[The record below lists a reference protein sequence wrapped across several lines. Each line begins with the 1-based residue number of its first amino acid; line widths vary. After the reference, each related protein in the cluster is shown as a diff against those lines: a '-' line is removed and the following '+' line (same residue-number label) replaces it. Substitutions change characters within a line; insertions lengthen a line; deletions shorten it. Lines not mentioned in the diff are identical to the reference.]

1 MWIESLIRRKNGTRV
16 TMSGGAEYDFTQ
28 RSANDPRHVDWVENE
43 EHVERFLGIPEGFA
57 IAEDY
62 GDWNDDDDIV
72 GKVAASVAQSTDE
85 GDEDSAKE
93 PPAPPEPGSRAWL
106 DSLTKAELFDAI
118 KAEGLDVPS
127 RRWSKEEVY
136 NYAEAVLG
144 IGAD

>member
-16 TMSGGAEYDFTQ
+16 TMSGGAEYEFIQ

-62 GDWNDDDDIV
+62 GDWNDDDDTV
-72 GKVAASVAQSTDE
+72 GKVAASAQDTD
-85 GDEDSAKE
+85 DDPTDE
-93 PPAPPEPGSRAWL
+93 PPAPPEPGTRVWL
-106 DSLTKAELFDAI
+106 DSLTKAQLFDAI
-118 KAEGLDVPS
+118 KAEGLDLPS
-127 RRWSKEEVY
+127 KRWSKEEVY